1 MERNDEGE
9 YEVVLGST
17 KLLTGFFIV
26 VVLLAV
32 FFAMGYIIGRNSAP
46 SVSASSG
53 AVNPAPARMEPPA
66 PDSAPPAG
74 APLKSGQAAET
85 EAPPRRSTP
94 SQPATHSAVA
104 PPAEVSNEQ
113 PAGQFESGPGRLFLQ
128 VMAVKHPQAVAVV
141 DTLKRSGFPALLGD
155 SPDGV
160 KYRVL
165 VGPYPDA
172 AELGRAR
179 ADLENAGFRP
189 IMRK

>member
-9 YEVVLGST
+9 YEVVLGNT
-17 KLLTGFFIV
+17 KLLSGFFIV

-53 AVNPAPARMEPPA
+53 ATNSLPARMAPPA
-66 PDSAPPAG
+66 TDSSPPAG
-74 APLKSGQAAET
+74 ARPNGELAQETAAPPQKSGAQ
-85 EAPPRRSTP
+85 
-94 SQPATHSAVA
+94 QPATHPAA
-104 PPAEVSNEQ
+104 PPPAEAPNEQ
-113 PAGQFESGPGRLFLQ
+113 PAAQLESGPGRLFLQ
-128 VMAVKHPQAVAVV
+128 VMAVKQPQAVAVV
-141 DTLKRSGFPALLGD
+141 DTLKKSGFPALLGD

-165 VGPYPDA
+165 VGPYADA
-172 AELGRAR
+172 AELGRAK